1 MNDGE
6 NTRVMKGLVADA
18 GDWYM
23 DFHVRDDMKKYYD
36 DMEKVY
42 GNIEIYIRKM
52 VEKKRSEVKK
62 QKGEPS
68 YEFRYLELDWLCGIF
83 GIDTDE
89 LIKNKELLNKIPSEE
104 EQKRKLADQLYRL
117 YKNAYRPAQYMQR
130 LTNALADEELKS
142 DTLRLT
148 ILKQFVK
155 HTSMDREYFEKE
167 LLTEKERKADEKAK
181 NKMILSRLKDGIF
194 PDNAAC
200 GSDKDKNKRLM
211 DRLIGITEKKK
222 ELSGLTFS
230 DADCRKIAED
240 AENIIREVKKGKRS
254 KQNTRIISEC
264 KSVTEAAEKENG
276 VGVLLKKISECT
288 ELLGS
293 SFSDNLAADIKAA
306 VRRAGQKIAL
316 EGGKK
321 VSWYEYIHTETKG
334 RSPLESLMYTV
345 ETVSSLEKVCGV
357 KFELNDNAVRMIPNE
372 VEKYSRNMSEKLRA
386 DLKKE
391 VQEYL
396 DGCISDIFGAEAKE
410 EFHKSVV
417 VRRSGS
423 IVNHAYDFIS
433 NGDMSAQGGEKVRLI
448 DKSLA
453 DAIKKQI
460 KLRLDK
466 KRKAA
471 EPEEMLEQL
480 MHGKEHEITE
490 VARMID
496 RLNGR
501 KERESAELEPLL
513 EKCDERLAVTIA
525 DFLSAHRELTV
536 PFEELQRLK
545 AAVGCTAEKSESA
558 DIKEN
563 AGDDAE
569 NDSSG
574 DTEENGTGI
583 DGIELIRL
591 YAGTLKGIYERING
605 EAAAECGYI
614 DGTEEFR
621 MAVKQFKDSCAT
633 AAAQAVFFNTCRK
646 FIAVVNETLKNKKYR
661 ISSRTGKD
669 YINEQLRENPKTG
682 CGLLRLCDDLA
693 NGIFDSRGQSADNIF
708 RYAAVFGMKYYT
720 SREEAE
726 KEKNPYLDI
735 EKNLFWDYYSYSI
748 VGWLSG
754 KNAELYGERI
764 NFKNFMQTIYVYCIC
779 SKEYGT
785 PDEKLRA
792 ADRIAEKCIARHR
805 GLVNGEEVNTKVG
818 CGIYSF
824 GDVTRKYRDN
834 FVKYVMQLSESEF
847 VDYLAQNYTVPGK
860 LRSDVGDNSAA
871 ADGGG
876 ENIPRMMY
884 ANDTAAA
891 GKVYADILG
900 RLKKAMLNDGNKSLR
915 RKGKNTL
922 GDKATD
928 LAKFITDDEELYE
941 LIMNTYSGKD
951 CGFADAVEQM
961 RKKLDIFTN
970 GEFADS
976 SIVTRTKLITL
987 YSAYFKLCAQEQ
999 GEFTERYY
1007 SFSDVFNDFR
1017 EKTDELLEAAGFQGI
1032 REKNLFDMYT
1042 VYSVCMKV
1050 FDCC

>member
-23 DFHVRDDMKKYYD
+23 DFHVRDDMEKYYD

-117 YKNAYRPAQYMQR
+117 YKNAYKPSQYMQR

-142 DTLRLT
+142 ETLRLT

-181 NKMILSRLKDGIF
+181 TKMILSRLKDGIF

-200 GSDKDKNKRLM
+200 GIAGVKDRNKRLV

-222 ELSGLTFS
+222 ELSGLTLS
-230 DADCRKIAED
+230 DADCRKFAED
-240 AENIIREVKKGKRS
+240 AENIIKEVKKGKRS

-264 KSVTEAAEKENG
+264 KSVIEAAEKESSA
-276 VGVLLKKISECT
+276 GVLLKKISECT

-293 SFSDNLAADIKAA
+293 SLSDNLAADIKAGM
-306 VRRAGQKIAL
+306 RRAGQKIAL

-345 ETVSSLEKVCGV
+345 ETVSSLENVCGV

-391 VQEYL
+391 VQEYI

-433 NGDMSAQGGEKVRLI
+433 NGVMCAPGGEKVRLI

-453 DAIKKQI
+453 EAIKKQI

-466 KRKAA
+466 KYKAA
-471 EPEEMLEQL
+471 ELEGTFKQL
-480 MHGKEHEITE
+480 KDG
-490 VARMID
+490 
-496 RLNGR
+496 
-501 KERESAELEPLL
+501 KERETSELEPLL
-513 EKCDERLAVTIA
+513 EKCDERLAITID
-525 DFLSAHRELTV
+525 DFLSARRELTV

-545 AAVGCTAEKSESA
+545 AAVGCAAKNSESA
-558 DIKEN
+558 DIKET
-563 AGDDAE
+563 AGGDAE
-569 NDSSG
+569 NDNSG
-574 DTEENGTGI
+574 DTKENGTGI
-583 DGIELIRL
+583 DGTELIRL
-591 YAGTLKGIYERING
+591 YADTLNGIYERITG
-605 EAAAECGYI
+605 ETAAECGYT
-614 DGTEEFR
+614 DGTEKFR
-621 MAVKQFKDSCAT
+621 TVIKQFKDSCAT

-646 FIAVVNETLKNKKYR
+646 FLAVVNETLKNKKYR

-669 YINEQLRENPKTG
+669 YINEQLRENTKTG

-693 NGIFDSRGQSADNIF
+693 NGSFDSRGQSAENIF

-726 KEKNPYLDI
+726 NEKNPYLDI

-764 NFKNFMQTIYVYCIC
+764 NFKNFMQTVYVYCIC
-779 SKEYGT
+779 SKEYVT
-785 PDEKLRA
+785 PEEKLRA

-805 GLVNGEEVNTKVG
+805 GLVNGEEVNAKVG

-834 FVKYVMQLSESEF
+834 FVKYVMQFSESEF

-860 LRSDVGDNSAA
+860 SRADVGESSAIA
-871 ADGGG
+871 AGGG

-884 ANDTAAA
+884 AGDTAAA
-891 GKVYADILG
+891 EKVYADILG
-900 RLKKAMLNDGNKSLR
+900 SLEKAVAAEDKEKEK
-915 RKGKNTL
+915 RKRKNTL

-928 LAKFITDDEELYE
+928 LAEFITDDEELYE

-951 CGFADAVEQM
+951 RSFADAVEQM

-976 SIVTRTKLITL
+976 HAVTRTKLIAL

-999 GEFTERYY
+999 GQLTDRYY

-1017 EKTDELLEAAGFQGI
+1017 EKADEILEAADFQGI

-1042 VYSVCMKV
+1042 VYSVCLKV
-1050 FDCC
+1050 FDCR